1 MKNNKDTKVSIKF
14 ITILGLILIVLTTIY
29 VINKTQKSIELA
41 DLQTKENKEIEI
53 AKTTE
58 SKSDEK
64 IPTSRSTTSRK
75 TASKQKQ
82 STENKEIQT
91 QKEVTETAKQLA
103 SNTTKYTPINQ
114 VKISKSMDLTTR
126 TGLSRED
133 FIKLIAGV
141 KVDTAGFFKEN
152 AGTIY
157 DKCEKY
163 QINEI
168 FFCGLISAESGWN
181 IAGNHRR
188 THNYISLMSGGK
200 LIQFPSVDAGLE
212 AAAKTLHNNY
222 LTPGGKLYHG
232 KTLQGVKT
240 RFCPAS
246 STWVDLVYGRMS
258 QII

>member
-1 MKNNKDTKVSIKF
+1 MKNNKDTKVSVKF
-14 ITILGLILIVLTTIY
+14 IMILSAIMILTSAVTIIY
-29 VINKTQKSIELA
+29 KSQKNIELSDLKSEENTSIEV
-41 DLQTKENKEIEI
+41 
-53 AKTTE
+53 AKTET
-58 SKSDEK
+58 KV
-64 IPTSRSTTSRK
+64 TSRSMTTSR
-75 TASKQKQ
+75 S
-82 STENKEIQT
+82 SSSSS
-91 QKEVTETAKQLA
+91 KEVASEEKSSDVQTEEQVKQTAQEA
-103 SNTTKYTPINQ
+103 VAENTKYVSVEQ
-114 VKISKSMDLTTR
+114 VKISKTMDLTVR

-141 KVDTAGFFKEN
+141 RADSAGFFEQN

-157 DKCEKY
+157 DLCEKY

-200 LIQFPSVDAGLE
+200 LLQFASVEAGLE

-232 KTLQGVKT
+232 KTLAGVKT